1 MHSKIINNLEKL
13 MIPVKQSMEEIGL
26 NVNLTKLKNL
36 IEETSKGK
44 NEIEM
49 NLKHSLAIT
58 EDINFNSSKDVSD
71 LLSEKLGVSLVT
83 TRTGRCS
90 TARRILRGIHNPL
103 TDEIIR
109 YRDLER
115 LLSSLK
121 AIHNATDKA
130 KGKIYCIYDD
140 ACPSGRIYTR
150 DYSFQSIPE
159 TARGVVYA
167 DSGHTFILADY
178 DAFELRILSGLSY
191 DTYFK
196 NCWAKG
202 LDLHRKVVADMKGI
216 PYDNVTKKERQL
228 GKALNF
234 GLAYGQEPAGL
245 ARNLNISTSD
255 ARVLMATYKSKIP
268 AIERFKREAIKKAR
282 ETGFTE
288 TYHGRKR
295 FLPDINSPNI
305 RDCKKA
311 ERRVI
316 NTAIQGTAADIVKF
330 SIVELYNQGFMINTM
345 VHDSILLTV
354 PENNVEASI
363 QQIREIME
371 TEINGMRFTVTCRT
385 GHTWRECSK

>member
-1 MHSKIINNLEKL
+1 
-13 MIPVKQSMEEIGL
+13 MEEIGL
-26 NVNLTKLKNL
+26 NINLSALETL
-36 IEETSKGK
+36 IDETTRGK
-44 NEIEM
+44 NEKESH
-49 NLKHSLAIT
+49 LKHSLSMT

-71 LLSEKLGVSLVT
+71 LLLNKLGVNLI
-83 TRTGRCS
+83 RTPSGRCS

-109 YRDLER
+109 YRDQEH

-121 AIHNATDKA
+121 AIHKATDKA
-130 KGKIYCIYDD
+130 KGKIFCIYDD
-140 ACPSGRIYTR
+140 ACPSGRLYTK

-167 DSGHTFILADY
+167 NSGTVFILADY
-178 DAFELRILSGLSY
+178 DSFELRILSALSH
-191 DTYFK
+191 DEYFK
-196 NCWAKG
+196 DCWAKG
-202 LDLHRKVVADMKGI
+202 LDLHRKVVSDMKDI
-216 PYDNVTKKERQL
+216 PYDSVTKKERQL

-245 ARNLNISTSD
+245 ARNLNIPTSD
-255 ARVLMATYKSKIP
+255 ARVLMAIYKSKIP
-268 AIERFKREAIKKAR
+268 AIERFKKEAIKKAR

-288 TYHGRKR
+288 TYYGRKR

-305 RDCKKA
+305 RDRKKT

-330 SIVELYNQGFMINTM
+330 SLVELYNQGFVINTM

-354 PENNVEASI
+354 PEDNIEASI
-363 QQIREIME
+363 KQIREIME
-371 TEINGMRFTVTCRT
+371 TEINGMTFTVTCRT
-385 GHTWRECSK
+385 GRTWLECSK